1 MTRQTR
7 KAIETLKREFRDYC
21 WGLYFGSIRH
31 AAIEGTDNHSELRL
45 CPLATA
51 AIHRG
56 DRVDALLQDPEHRK
70 LAEAVNR
77 EREHVRK
84 HLDEEDPDAPPES
97 LDRDATLYAAAAI
110 LHEGPHRAEIA
121 RILDMDPAIVEH
133 LATATDNPDS
143 ETGRALVRALSS
155 PNNTLRME
163 YEAHYGSK
171 PRVNSSGRD
180 R

>member
-1 MTRQTR
+1 MTDETR
-7 KAIETLKREFRDYC
+7 KAIDTLKNELRDYC
-21 WGLYFGSIRH
+21 WGLYFGSIRC
-31 AAIEGTDNHSELRL
+31 AVIEQTDNHSELRL

-51 AIHRG
+51 ALHRG
-56 DRVDALLQDPEHRK
+56 NRIDELLKDPEHRK
-70 LAEAVNR
+70 LADAVHR

-84 HLDEEDPDAPPES
+84 HLDEEDPDAAPES

-121 RILDMDPAIVEH
+121 RILDFDPAVVEH
-133 LATATDNPDS
+133 LATAADNPNS

-163 YEAHYGSK
+163 YEAHYGK
-171 PRVNSSGRD
+171 PGAEKD
-180 R
+180 PA